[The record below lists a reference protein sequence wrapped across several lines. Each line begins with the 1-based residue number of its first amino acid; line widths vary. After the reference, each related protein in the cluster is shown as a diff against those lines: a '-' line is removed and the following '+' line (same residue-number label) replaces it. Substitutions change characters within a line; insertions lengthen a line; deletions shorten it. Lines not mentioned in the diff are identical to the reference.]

1 MSNDFVHLH
10 VHSEFSLL
18 DGLGRVEK
26 LVQRAQ
32 RLGQPALALTDHG
45 TMHGVIPFFR
55 AAKAAGI
62 HPVIG
67 VEAYITRWGR
77 PMAGRDAQLDK
88 DRHHL
93 LLLAQNQTGYRN
105 LLKICSDAQMQ
116 GYYYRPR
123 IDADYLAQHSEGLIC
138 TTGCLGAEVPA
149 LLNSEKG
156 SRPQEKLALERLHWY
171 LDLFGKERFYIELQE
186 HDIPSLREVN
196 KTLLDWSR
204 RHDVGLVATN
214 DVHYVEPGDA
224 RYHDV
229 LLCVQTSSLLSQ
241 ADRMRMPGGSF
252 YLKSGLEMR
261 DTFRPLVDL
270 PESAFTNTLRIAE
283 MCQVDLEDKQFHL
296 PNTEVPEGHSYESY
310 LRQMT
315 EEGLRW
321 RYDGRAGDAAVQT
334 RKEHELK
341 IIHQMGFDVYFLIV
355 ADLCRYARDRGIWYN
370 VRGSGA
376 GSIVAFA
383 VGITGIDPL
392 SNNLVFERF
401 LNPGR
406 VSMPDFDLDFPDDQ
420 REEMIRYTIAKYGA
434 EHVAQI
440 VSFGRMKARAAV
452 RDVAR
457 ALDIPLG
464 EVDRIAKQ
472 IPAIPGKPVTI
483 EQCLGK
489 DEKKPELAVPELI
502 ELYQGDA
509 KVRELLDTAS
519 ALEGVARHASTHAA
533 AVIVTD
539 QPLTEYLPVMRPQKA
554 VITEA
559 VTQFEFPIC
568 ESIGLLKVD
577 FLGLSTLTV
586 MREATKLIH
595 QRHGV
600 TWTLDNI
607 PLDDVESYRLLSSG
621 EVSGV
626 FQVEGAGLRRMLT
639 EMQPR
644 EFNHIVAAISLYRP
658 GPMDFI
664 PEYVAVMHG
673 RKEAEYVHPALE
685 PILAETYGVCVSGDA
700 VVVDAR
706 TGKRY
711 RLDELEHVSDLKIQ
725 GVDESWQPAIG
736 RVTHW
741 IDSGYKAVFELTLR
755 NGAQIKVTGD
765 HRLLTEDGWRPLCQL
780 KPGDYIATPFN
791 LFGPVDSPQPIDRRR
806 LRILAYLIADGSLT
820 SGTLADFV
828 SKDAA
833 MLQEYLR
840 CLEAFDDVK
849 ATFTQQIRG
858 VTRIGAAKNHG
869 AGLHYHAPN
878 GLLAWLREL
887 RLKDAPGSNP
897 GGVSSRNKFIPDF
910 VFQLGQED
918 ILFFL
923 ASLWDGDGY
932 IGRKLCHYKT
942 VSRQLASDLQT
953 LLLRAGISSVI
964 HTARYSVAARN
975 GSTPQRISSY
985 QVTVYDTKLF
995 AALIQ
1000 PHMVSA
1006 KRTIS
1011 CSGVGAPTVSRALF
1025 LQELDSVWTG
1035 SYHSLMREHGIDR
1048 QHFYSAKRERN
1059 RIPARVVERLTS
1071 RLPLPSTERS
1081 LNVRWNEIVA
1091 IEEAGQEH
1099 VYDLTVEDLHS
1110 FVANGI
1116 IVHNCV
1122 YQEQVIQLLTE
1133 IAGYTAGEADN
1144 VRRGISKKSE
1154 KTLLQHREIFAKG
1167 AAQKSGL
1174 TRQESDAIWDALLGF
1189 ARYGFNKSH
1198 AADYA
1203 VVTVQTAY
1211 LKAHYPLEYMAA
1223 MLYVERDNPEKVA
1236 YYITEARRMGIEVLP
1251 PDINASAFN
1260 FTVEQSA
1267 SDGPM
1272 TRDLHIGYPF
1282 PVPPGAAIRYGLAA
1296 VKNVGEGPVEA
1307 ILAGRQAG
1315 SFAALDALCERVDLR
1330 KVGKKALECLIKV
1343 GALDDFGERAQLL
1356 EGMEQMIGVSRSRHE
1371 AEEAGQLSMF
1381 DLFGGGLET
1390 AAHSFAPALTLPAVE
1405 PLNPKQR
1412 LEMEKEL
1419 LGVYVSSH
1427 PLQQMAVDLSG
1438 VVTCTCGEL
1447 GEAQVGKTVVLAGNV
1462 VRVNQITTKKG
1473 DRMAFVTLE
1482 DLQGQCD
1489 VVVFPRTWE
1498 ETKELWVQDRIVLV
1512 RGKAEKRG
1520 EGINVLC
1527 DTVQTYVTRALAADE
1542 SDAYAALR
1550 AAPLFVDGNGH
1561 GRPAAGPAPVAAAA
1575 PRSGLR
1581 LADAAE
1587 ELSYGD
1593 EGGDGAAN
1601 DSPFALEEPEW
1612 LRDAPAMWEGV
1623 GGERSTVNGER
1634 STVGG
1639 ERSAVNGERSTVNGE
1654 RSTVN
1659 GERSAV
1665 GGERSAVGGE
1675 RSTVNGERST
1685 VNGERSTVGGE
1696 RSTVGGERST
1706 VGGERSTVNGE
1717 RSTVG
1722 GEPDAARPEDA
1733 SAPSPQP
1740 PALAQH
1746 PQPPVLAQHPQ
1757 SSRSTPSPREI
1768 RVTMQRTPDA
1778 ERDKR
1783 LLAWVVEAL
1792 KAKPGPDRFCIVV
1805 RKNGAAVQLDFP
1817 NDTTTFTPALE
1828 QQLVRRLGVGS
1839 VEVRGDGDR

>member
-67 VEAYITRWGR
+67 VEAYLTRWGR
-77 PMAGRDAQLDK
+77 PMQGRDSVQDK

-93 LLLAQNQTGYRN
+93 LLLAQNQTGYKN

-123 IDADYLAQHSEGLIC
+123 IDADYLASHSEGLIC
-138 TTGCLGAEVPA
+138 TTGCLAAEVPA
-149 LLNSEKG
+149 LLNGEKG
-156 SRPQEKLALERLHWY
+156 ARPQEKLALERLHWY
-171 LDLFGKERFYIELQE
+171 LDIFGKDRFNIELQE

-196 KTLLDWSR
+196 KTLLDWSK
-204 RHDVGLVATN
+204 RHEIGLVATN

-229 LLCVQTSSLLSQ
+229 LLCVQTTSLLHQS
-241 ADRMRMPGGSF
+241 DRMRMSDGSY
-252 YLKSGLEMR
+252 YLKSGQEMR
-261 DTFRPLVDL
+261 DAFRPLIDL
-270 PESAFTNTLRIAE
+270 PESAFSNTLRIAE
-283 MCQVDLEDKQFHL
+283 MCQVNLEDKSFHL
-296 PNTEVPEGHSYESY
+296 PDTDVPAGHSYQSY
-310 LRQMT
+310 LQEVT
-315 EEGLRW
+315 EDGLRW
-321 RYDGRAGDAAVQT
+321 RYAERADDADVQA

-355 ADLCRYARDRGIWYN
+355 ADLCRYARGRGIWYN

-376 GSIVAFA
+376 GSIVAYA
-383 VGITGIDPL
+383 TGITGIDPL

-406 VSMPDFDLDFPDDQ
+406 VTMPDFDLDFPDDQ
-420 REEMIRYTIAKYGA
+420 REEMIRYTIDKYGA

-457 ALDIPLG
+457 VLDIPLA

-483 EQCLGK
+483 EQCLGQ

-577 FLGLSTLTV
+577 FLGLATLTV
-586 MREATKLIH
+586 MREATKLIR

-600 TWTLDNI
+600 EWTLDNI
-607 PLDDVESYRLLSSG
+607 PLDDPESYKLLSSG

-700 VVVDAR
+700 VVMDAR

-711 RLDELEHVSDLKIQ
+711 RLDELEHVSDLEIQ
-725 GVDESWQPAIG
+725 GVNEQWQPATG

-741 IDSGYKAVFELTLR
+741 IDNGFKPVFELTLR
-755 NGAQIKVTGD
+755 SGARIKVTGD
-765 HRLLTEDGWRPLCQL
+765 HRLLTEEGWRPLCEL
-780 KPGDYIATPFN
+780 RPGDYVATPFS
-791 LFGPVDSPQPIDRRR
+791 LFGPASAPQPVDRRR
-806 LRILAYLIADGSLT
+806 LRVLAYLIADGSLT

-828 SKDAA
+828 SKDPA
-833 MLQEYLR
+833 MLREYLR

-849 ATFTQQIRG
+849 PTFTQQIRG
-858 VTRIGAAKNHG
+858 VTRIGAAKSHD

-878 GLLAWLREL
+878 GLLAWLRGL
-887 RLKDAPGSNP
+887 HLKDARGSNP
-897 GGVSSRNKFIPDF
+897 GGVSSHDKFIPDF

-932 IGRKLCHYKT
+932 MGRKLCHYKT
-942 VSRQLASDLQT
+942 VSRQLADDIQT
-953 LLLRAGISSVI
+953 LLMRIGISSVI
-964 HTARYSVAARN
+964 HTAQYTKAAHN
-975 GSTPQRISSY
+975 GLDPQKIPSY
-985 QVTVYDTKLF
+985 QVTVYDTGLW
-995 AALIQ
+995 ASLIQ
-1000 PHMVSA
+1000 PHMISA

-1011 CSGVGAPTVSRALF
+1011 CTGVGAPGISRAHF

-1035 SYHSLMREHGIDR
+1035 SYNALMRQHGIDR
-1048 QHFYSAKRERN
+1048 QHFYSHKRERH
-1059 RIPARVVERLTS
+1059 RIPARVVEHLTG
-1071 RLPLPSTERS
+1071 RLPLPNTERS
-1081 LNVRWNEIVA
+1081 LQVRWNEIIA

-1099 VYDLTVEDLHS
+1099 VYDLTVEGLHS

-1122 YQEQVIQLLTE
+1122 YQEQVILLLTD

-1144 VRRGISKKSE
+1144 VRRAISKKSE
-1154 KTLLQHREIFAKG
+1154 KTLIQHREIFAKG
-1167 AAQKSGL
+1167 AAERSGIK
-1174 TRQESDAIWDALLGF
+1174 RADADAIWDALMGF
-1189 ARYGFNKSH
+1189 ARYGFNRAH

-1203 VVTVQTAY
+1203 VITVQTAY

-1251 PDINASAFN
+1251 PDVNASGFN
-1260 FTVEQSA
+1260 FTVEQS
-1267 SDGPM
+1267 DGSGPAA
-1272 TRDLHIGYPF
+1272 RDLHIAYPF
-1282 PVPPGAAIRYGLAA
+1282 PTPPGAAIRYGLAA
-1296 VKNVGEGPVEA
+1296 IKNVGEGPVEA

-1315 SFAALDALCERVDLR
+1315 AFPTLEALCERVDLR
-1330 KVGKKALECLIKV
+1330 KVGKKALECMIKV
-1343 GALDDFGERAQLL
+1343 GALDSFGERAQLL
-1356 EGMEQMIGVSRSRHE
+1356 EGIEQLVGVSRSRHE

-1381 DLFGGGLET
+1381 DLFGGGLATT
-1390 AAHSFAPALTLPAVE
+1390 ASFAPTLTLPAVE
-1405 PLNPKQR
+1405 PLSPKQR

-1438 VVTCTCGEL
+1438 VITCTCGEL
-1447 GEAQVGKTVVLAGNV
+1447 GEAQVGKSVVLAGNV

-1489 VVVFPRTWE
+1489 VVVFPKTWE
-1498 ETKELWVQDRIVLV
+1498 ESKELWVQDRIVLV

-1520 EGINVLC
+1520 ESVNVLC
-1527 DTVQTYVTRALAADE
+1527 DSVQTYLNRALAADE
-1542 SDAYAALR
+1542 GDPYASLR
-1550 AAPLFVDGNGH
+1550 GAPLFVDGNGA
-1561 GRPAAGPAPVAAAA
+1561 GRPAAAPRPAPA
-1575 PRSGLR
+1575 PAWSAPSGAGLR
-1581 LADAAE
+1581 IADAGE
-1587 ELSYGD
+1587 
-1593 EGGDGAAN
+1593 AAN
-1601 DSPFALEEPEW
+1601 YGYEAGDAADDDSPFALEEPEW
-1612 LRDAPAMWEGV
+1612 LRAAPAVYGDL
-1623 GGERSTVNGER
+1623 STVNSEQL
-1634 STVGG
+1634 
-1639 ERSAVNGERSTVNGE
+1639 TVNGRPNVLRTTVDGNSGLGQE
-1654 RSTVN
+1654 TGPSGVDGNSGLGQETGPSGFAQGEAKVTHAAPASTTPPVD
-1659 GERSAV
+1659 V
-1665 GGERSAVGGE
+1665 
-1675 RSTVNGERST
+1675 
-1685 VNGERSTVGGE
+1685 
-1696 RSTVGGERST
+1696 
-1706 VGGERSTVNGE
+1706 
-1717 RSTVG
+1717 
-1722 GEPDAARPEDA
+1722 P
-1733 SAPSPQP
+1733 PSP
-1740 PALAQH
+1740 
-1746 PQPPVLAQHPQ
+1746 
-1757 SSRSTPSPREI
+1757 STPSPTHPVTPASPREI
-1768 RVTMQRTPDA
+1768 RVTVQRTPDA

-1783 LLAWVVEAL
+1783 LLGWVVDAL
-1792 KAKPGPDRFCIVV
+1792 RAKPGPDRFCIIV

-1817 NDTTTFTPALE
+1817 NDATAFTPALE
-1828 QQLVRRLGVGS
+1828 QQLVRKLGVGS
-1839 VEVRGDGDR
+1839 VEVREM

>member
-18 DGLGRVEK
+18 DGLSRIDK

-62 HPVIG
+62 QPVIG

-77 PMAGRDAQLDK
+77 PMQGRDAVQDK

-93 LLLAQNQTGYRN
+93 LLLAQNQTGYKN

-123 IDADYLAQHSEGLIC
+123 IDADYLASHSEGLIC
-138 TTGCLGAEVPA
+138 TTGCLAAEVPT
-149 LLNSEKG
+149 LLNGEKG
-156 SRPQEKLALERLHWY
+156 ARPQEKLALERLHWY
-171 LDLFGKERFYIELQE
+171 LDVFGKDRFYIELQE

-196 KTLLDWSR
+196 KTLLDWSK
-204 RHDVGLVATN
+204 RHEVGLVVTN
-214 DVHYVEPGDA
+214 DVHYVEPEDA
-224 RYHDV
+224 RFHDV
-229 LLCVQTSSLLSQ
+229 LLCVQTSSLLGQ
-241 ADRMRMPGGSF
+241 PDRMRMSDGSY

-261 DTFRPLVDL
+261 DAFRPLVDL
-270 PESAFTNTLRIAE
+270 PESAFSNTLRIAE
-283 MCQVDLEDKQFHL
+283 MCQVNLEDKRFHL
-296 PNTEVPEGHSYESY
+296 PDTDVPAGHTYETY
-310 LRQMT
+310 LRQVT
-315 EEGLRW
+315 EEGLHW
-321 RYDGRAGDAAVQT
+321 RYGSRATDADVQA

-355 ADLCRYARDRGIWYN
+355 GDLCRYARSRGIWYN

-376 GSIVAFA
+376 GSIVAYA
-383 VGITGIDPL
+383 TGITGIDPL

-406 VSMPDFDLDFPDDQ
+406 VTMPDFDLDFPDDQ

-457 ALDIPLG
+457 ALDMPL
-464 EVDRIAKQ
+464 EQVDRIAKQ

-509 KVRELLDTAS
+509 KVQELLDTAS

-586 MREATKLIH
+586 MREATKLIRE
-595 QRHGV
+595 RHGIEY
-600 TWTLDNI
+600 TLDNL
-607 PLDDVESYRLLSSG
+607 PLDNPESYKLLSSG
-621 EVSGV
+621 EVAGV
-626 FQVEGAGLRRMLT
+626 FQVEGAGLRRMLVD
-639 EMQPR
+639 MQPR

-673 RKEAEYVHPALE
+673 KKQAEYVHPTLE

-700 VVVDAR
+700 LVTDAR
-706 TGKRY
+706 TGQRY
-711 RLDELEHVSDLKIQ
+711 RLDELGTIPDFVIQ
-725 GVDESWQPAIG
+725 GVNQDWQPAVG
-736 RVTHW
+736 HVTHW
-741 IDSGYKAVFELTLR
+741 IDNGVKPVFELQLR
-755 NGAQIKVTGD
+755 NGARIKVTAD
-765 HRLLTEDGWRPLCQL
+765 HRLLTEEGWRPLCDLQ
-780 KPGDYIATPFN
+780 PGDYVATPPY
-791 LFGPVDSPQPIDRRR
+791 LVGPQGSPGLIDRRR
-806 LRILAYLIADGSLT
+806 LRVLGYLIADGSLT

-828 SKDAA
+828 SKEPA
-833 MLQEYLR
+833 MLEEYLR
-840 CLEAFDDVK
+840 CLAAFDDVTP
-849 ATFTQQIRG
+849 TFTEQVRE
-858 VTRIGAAKNHG
+858 VTRIGVAKNCD
-869 AGLHYHAPN
+869 ARLHYHAPN
-878 GLLAWLREL
+878 SLLAWLREL
-887 RLKDAPGSNP
+887 GLKGAPGSTP
-897 GGVSSRNKFIPDF
+897 GGASSHNKFVPSVIFRLDR
-910 VFQLGQED
+910 QD
-918 ILFFL
+918 IAFFL

-932 IGRKLCHYKT
+932 MGRNLCHYKT
-942 VSRQLASDLQT
+942 VSRQLADDIQT
-953 LLLRAGISSVI
+953 LLLRVGISSVI
-964 HTARYSVAARN
+964 HTAHYAVAARN
-975 GSTPQRISSY
+975 GVTQRDWPSY
-985 QVTVYDTKLF
+985 QVTVYDTQRF
-995 AALIQ
+995 ASLVQ
-1000 PHMVSA
+1000 PYMVSR
-1006 KRTIS
+1006 KKEVT
-1011 CSGVGAPTVSRALF
+1011 CTGNGAPTISRAHF
-1025 LQELDSVWTG
+1025 LEEVDAVWTD
-1035 SYHSLMREHGIDR
+1035 SYRSLMQQHGIDR
-1048 QHFYSAKRERN
+1048 QHFYAHKRHRQ
-1059 RIPARVVERLTS
+1059 RIPARVVQPLTTTLV
-1071 RLPLPSTERS
+1071 LPETEQR
-1081 LNVRWNEIVA
+1081 LNVHWDEIVA
-1091 IEEAGQEH
+1091 ITEAGHEH
-1099 VYDLTVEDLHS
+1099 VYDLTVAGLHS
-1110 FVANGI
+1110 FVANNI

-1122 YQEQVIQLLTE
+1122 YQEQVIQLLTQ

-1144 VRRGISKKSE
+1144 VRRAISKKSE
-1154 KTLLQHREIFAKG
+1154 KVLIQHREIFAKG
-1167 AAQKSGL
+1167 AAQKSGV
-1174 TRQESDAIWDALLGF
+1174 THEEADAIWDALLGF

-1203 VVTVQTAY
+1203 VITVQTAY

-1223 MLYVERDNPEKVA
+1223 LLYVERDNPEKVA

-1251 PDINASAFN
+1251 PDVNASSFN
-1260 FTVEQSA
+1260 FTVEHGTSGA
-1267 SDGPM
+1267 APAG
-1272 TRDLHIGYPF
+1272 RDLHIAYPF

-1296 VKNVGEGPVEA
+1296 IKNVGEGPVEA

-1315 SFAALDALCERVDLR
+1315 PFPSLEALCERVDLR

-1343 GALDDFGERAQLL
+1343 GALDAFGERAQLL
-1356 EGMEQMIGVSRSRHE
+1356 EGMEQMVGVSRSRHE

-1381 DLFGGGLET
+1381 DLFSGGLD
-1390 AAHSFAPALTLPAVE
+1390 AGPASFAPTLTLPAVE
-1405 PLNPKQR
+1405 PLSPKQR

-1427 PLQQMAVDLSG
+1427 PLQQMAVDLTG
-1438 VVTCTCGEL
+1438 VITCTCGEL
-1447 GEAQVGKTVVLAGNV
+1447 GEAHVGKPVVLAGNV
-1462 VRVNQITTKKG
+1462 VRVNQISTKKG

-1498 ETKELWVQDRIVLV
+1498 ETKDIWAQDRIVLV

-1520 EGINVLC
+1520 ESVNVLC
-1527 DTVQTYVTRALAADE
+1527 DAAQTYVTRALAAD
-1542 SDAYAALR
+1542 DGDPYASLR

-1561 GRPAAGPAPVAAAA
+1561 GRPTAA
-1575 PRSGLR
+1575 PLDLTPPRDHSLR
-1581 LADAAE
+1581 IADATE
-1587 ELSYGD
+1587 DLSYGD
-1593 EGGDGAAN
+1593 DHGAASDDDN
-1601 DSPFALEEPEW
+1601 PFALEEPEW
-1612 LRDAPAMWEGV
+1612 LREAPALYGDQLSV
-1623 GGERSTVNGER
+1623 SGD
-1634 STVGG
+1634 
-1639 ERSAVNGERSTVNGE
+1639 RSAVNSEQLVADHE
-1654 RSTVN
+1654 
-1659 GERSAV
+1659 
-1665 GGERSAVGGE
+1665 
-1675 RSTVNGERST
+1675 
-1685 VNGERSTVGGE
+1685 
-1696 RSTVGGERST
+1696 
-1706 VGGERSTVNGE
+1706 
-1717 RSTVG
+1717 
-1722 GEPDAARPEDA
+1722 EPATQVEQPMVAQEEPAANHES
-1733 SAPSPQP
+1733 SAPADSPF
-1740 PALAQH
+1740 PALPARGSDHQS
-1746 PQPPVLAQHPQ
+1746 PITDYRSPVTA
-1757 SSRSTPSPREI
+1757 PREI

-1783 LLAWVVEAL
+1783 LLGWVVDQL
-1792 KAKPGPDRFCIVV
+1792 RAKPGPDRFCIIV
-1805 RKNGAAVQLDFP
+1805 RKNGSAVQLDFP
-1817 NDTTTFTPALE
+1817 NDTTTFTLALE

-1839 VEVRGDGDR
+1839 VEVRESS

>member
-45 TMHGVIPFFR
+45 AMHGVIPFFR
-55 AAKAAGI
+55 AAKGAGI

-67 VEAYITRWGR
+67 VEAYLTRWGR
-77 PMAGRDAQLDK
+77 PMQGRDSVLDK

-123 IDADYLAQHSEGLIC
+123 IDADYLASHSEGLIC
-138 TTGCLGAEVPA
+138 TTGCLAGEVPA
-149 LLNSEKG
+149 LLNGEKG
-156 SRPQEKLALERLHWY
+156 ARPQEKLALERLHWY
-171 LDLFGKERFYIELQE
+171 LDIFGKDRFYIELQE

-196 KTLLDWSR
+196 KTLLDWSK
-204 RHDVGLVATN
+204 RHDIDLVATN
-214 DVHYVEPGDA
+214 DVHYVEPEDA

-229 LLCVQTSSLLSQ
+229 LLCVQTTSLLHQ
-241 ADRMRMPGGSF
+241 ADRMRMSDASY
-252 YLKSGLEMR
+252 YLKSGQEMR
-261 DTFRPLVDL
+261 DLFRPLIDL

-283 MCQVDLEDKQFHL
+283 MCQVNLEDKTFHL
-296 PNTEVPEGHSYESY
+296 PDIDVPEGQDYQSY
-310 LRQMT
+310 LREVT

-321 RYDGRAGDAAVQT
+321 RYGTRADDADVQA

-355 ADLCRYARDRGIWYN
+355 ADLCRYARGRGIWYN

-376 GSIVAFA
+376 GSIVAYA
-383 VGITGIDPL
+383 TGITGIDPL

-420 REEMIRYTIAKYGA
+420 REEMIRYTIDKYGA

-457 ALDIPLG
+457 VLDIPLA

-489 DEKKPELAVPELI
+489 DEKKPELATPELI
-502 ELYQGDA
+502 ELYQGDP
-509 KVRELLDTAS
+509 KVKELLDTAS

-539 QPLTEYLPVMRPQKA
+539 QPLTAYLPVMRPQKA

-577 FLGLSTLTV
+577 FLGLATLTV
-586 MREATKLIH
+586 MREATKLIR

-600 TWTLDNI
+600 EWTLDNI
-607 PLDDVESYRLLSSG
+607 PLDDPESYKLLSSG

-673 RKEAEYVHPALE
+673 KKEAEYVHPALE
-685 PILAETYGVCVSGDA
+685 PILAETYGVCV
-700 VVVDAR
+700 
-706 TGKRY
+706 
-711 RLDELEHVSDLKIQ
+711 
-725 GVDESWQPAIG
+725 
-736 RVTHW
+736 
-741 IDSGYKAVFELTLR
+741 
-755 NGAQIKVTGD
+755 
-765 HRLLTEDGWRPLCQL
+765 
-780 KPGDYIATPFN
+780 
-791 LFGPVDSPQPIDRRR
+791 
-806 LRILAYLIADGSLT
+806 
-820 SGTLADFV
+820 
-828 SKDAA
+828 
-833 MLQEYLR
+833 
-840 CLEAFDDVK
+840 
-849 ATFTQQIRG
+849 
-858 VTRIGAAKNHG
+858 
-869 AGLHYHAPN
+869 
-878 GLLAWLREL
+878 
-887 RLKDAPGSNP
+887 
-897 GGVSSRNKFIPDF
+897 
-910 VFQLGQED
+910 
-918 ILFFL
+918 
-923 ASLWDGDGY
+923 
-932 IGRKLCHYKT
+932 
-942 VSRQLASDLQT
+942 
-953 LLLRAGISSVI
+953 
-964 HTARYSVAARN
+964 
-975 GSTPQRISSY
+975 
-985 QVTVYDTKLF
+985 
-995 AALIQ
+995 
-1000 PHMVSA
+1000 
-1006 KRTIS
+1006 
-1011 CSGVGAPTVSRALF
+1011 
-1025 LQELDSVWTG
+1025 
-1035 SYHSLMREHGIDR
+1035 
-1048 QHFYSAKRERN
+1048 
-1059 RIPARVVERLTS
+1059 
-1071 RLPLPSTERS
+1071 
-1081 LNVRWNEIVA
+1081 
-1091 IEEAGQEH
+1091 
-1099 VYDLTVEDLHS
+1099 
-1110 FVANGI
+1110 
-1116 IVHNCV
+1116 
-1122 YQEQVIQLLTE
+1122 YQEQVILLLTD
-1133 IAGYTAGEADN
+1133 IAGYTASEADN
-1144 VRRGISKKSE
+1144 VRRAISKKSE

-1174 TRQESDAIWDALLGF
+1174 KRQETDAIWDALLGF
-1189 ARYGFNKSH
+1189 ARYGFNRSH

-1203 VVTVQTAY
+1203 VITVQTAY

-1251 PDINASAFN
+1251 PDVNASSFN
-1260 FTVEQSA
+1260 FTVEQS
-1267 SDGPM
+1267 DGARPAA
-1272 TRDLHIGYPF
+1272 RDLHIAYPF
-1282 PVPPGAAIRYGLAA
+1282 PTPPGAAIRYGLAA
-1296 VKNVGEGPVEA
+1296 IKNVGEGPVEA

-1315 SFAALDALCERVDLR
+1315 PFPSLEALCQRVDLR
-1330 KVGKKALECLIKV
+1330 KVGKKALECMIKV
-1343 GALDDFGERAQLL
+1343 GALDQFGERAQLL
-1356 EGMEQMIGVSRSRHE
+1356 EGMEQMVGVSRSHHE

-1390 AAHSFAPALTLPAVE
+1390 TASFAPTLALPSVA

-1447 GEAQVGKTVVLAGNV
+1447 GEAQVGKSVVLAGNV

-1489 VVVFPRTWE
+1489 VVVFPKTWE
-1498 ETKELWVQDRIVLV
+1498 ESKELWVQDRIVLV

-1520 EGINVLC
+1520 ESVNVLC
-1527 DTVQTYVTRALAADE
+1527 DSVQTYVNRALAAD
-1542 SDAYAALR
+1542 DGDPYADLR
-1550 AAPLFVDGNGH
+1550 GAPTFVDGNSS
-1561 GRPAAGPAPVAAAA
+1561 GRPAAPPRPAAA
-1575 PRSGLR
+1575 PPWSAPSSAGLR
-1581 LADAAE
+1581 IADGDE
-1587 ELSYGD
+1587 TLSYGAEAED
-1593 EGGDGAAN
+1593 AGEDGN
-1601 DSPFALEEPEW
+1601 PFALEEPDW
-1612 LRDAPAMWEGV
+1612 LREAPAPWEEEGR
-1623 GGERSTVNGER
+1623 GERLMGNGERLMGNGERLTVNGER
-1634 STVGG
+1634 LMG
-1639 ERSAVNGERSTVNGE
+1639 NGEVGTVNGE
-1654 RSTVN
+1654 RLMGN
-1659 GERSAV
+1659 GERLMGNGEGGTARVEPVAAGARQQVDAPAVQGTKPPAAPSAV
-1665 GGERSAVGGE
+1665 QGSESSVVPSAVQGSGSSVVPSAVHGSKSSVAP
-1675 RSTVNGERST
+1675 STVQGSKSPVT
-1685 VNGERSTVGGE
+1685 QS
-1696 RSTVGGERST
+1696 
-1706 VGGERSTVNGE
+1706 
-1717 RSTVG
+1717 
-1722 GEPDAARPEDA
+1722 
-1733 SAPSPQP
+1733 PS
-1740 PALAQH
+1740 
-1746 PQPPVLAQHPQ
+1746 
-1757 SSRSTPSPREI
+1757 REI
-1768 RVTMQRTPDA
+1768 RVTVQRTHDA

-1783 LLAWVVEAL
+1783 LLGWVVDAL
-1792 KAKPGPDRFCIVV
+1792 RAKPGPDRFCIVV

-1817 NDTTTFTPALE
+1817 NDRTAFSPELE

-1839 VEVRGDGDR
+1839 VEVREGGGR

>member
-18 DGLGRVEK
+18 DGLGRIDK

-77 PMAGRDAQLDK
+77 PMEGRDVQLDK

-93 LLLAQNQTGYRN
+93 LLLAQNQTGYKN

-123 IDADYLAQHSEGLIC
+123 IDADYLASHSEGLIC
-138 TTGCLGAEVPA
+138 TTGCLAAEVPT
-149 LLNSEKG
+149 LLNGEKG
-156 SRPQEKLALERLHWY
+156 ARPQEKLALERLHWY
-171 LDLFGKERFYIELQE
+171 LDVFGRDRFYIELQE
-186 HDIPSLREVN
+186 HDIPPLREVN
-196 KTLLDWSR
+196 KTLLDWSKR
-204 RHDVGLVATN
+204 FDVGLVATN
-214 DVHYVEPGDA
+214 DVHYVEPEDA
-224 RYHDV
+224 RFHDV
-229 LLCVQTSSLLSQ
+229 LLCVQTSALLSQ
-241 ADRMRMPGGSF
+241 QDRMRMSDSSY

-261 DTFRPLVDL
+261 DVFRPLADL
-270 PESAFTNTLRIAE
+270 PESAFLNTVRIAE
-283 MCQVDLEDKQFHL
+283 MCQVNLEDKRFHL
-296 PNTEVPEGHSYESY
+296 PDTDVPEGHTYETY

-321 RYDGRAGDAAVQT
+321 RYGGRADDAVVQA
-334 RKEHELK
+334 RKEHELN
-341 IIHQMGFDVYFLIV
+341 IIHQMGFDVYFLLV
-355 ADLCRYARDRGIWYN
+355 ADLCRYARGRGIWYN

-376 GSIVAFA
+376 GSIVAYA

-457 ALDIPLG
+457 ALDIPLSD
-464 EVDRIAKQ
+464 VDRIAKQ

-489 DEKKPELAVPELI
+489 DAKKPELAVPELV

-539 QPLTEYLPVMRPQKA
+539 QPLTEYLPIMRPQKA
-554 VITEA
+554 VITET

-586 MREATKLIH
+586 MREATKLIR

-600 TWTLDNI
+600 EWTLDNI
-607 PLDDVESYRLLSSG
+607 PLDDPESFKLLSSG

-664 PEYVAVMHG
+664 PEYIAVMHG
-673 RKEAEYVHPALE
+673 KKEPQYVHPALE
-685 PILAETYGVCVSGDA
+685 PILRETY
-700 VVVDAR
+700 
-706 TGKRY
+706 
-711 RLDELEHVSDLKIQ
+711 
-725 GVDESWQPAIG
+725 
-736 RVTHW
+736 
-741 IDSGYKAVFELTLR
+741 
-755 NGAQIKVTGD
+755 
-765 HRLLTEDGWRPLCQL
+765 
-780 KPGDYIATPFN
+780 
-791 LFGPVDSPQPIDRRR
+791 
-806 LRILAYLIADGSLT
+806 
-820 SGTLADFV
+820 
-828 SKDAA
+828 
-833 MLQEYLR
+833 
-840 CLEAFDDVK
+840 
-849 ATFTQQIRG
+849 
-858 VTRIGAAKNHG
+858 
-869 AGLHYHAPN
+869 
-878 GLLAWLREL
+878 
-887 RLKDAPGSNP
+887 
-897 GGVSSRNKFIPDF
+897 
-910 VFQLGQED
+910 
-918 ILFFL
+918 
-923 ASLWDGDGY
+923 
-932 IGRKLCHYKT
+932 
-942 VSRQLASDLQT
+942 
-953 LLLRAGISSVI
+953 SV
-964 HTARYSVAARN
+964 
-975 GSTPQRISSY
+975 
-985 QVTVYDTKLF
+985 
-995 AALIQ
+995 
-1000 PHMVSA
+1000 
-1006 KRTIS
+1006 
-1011 CSGVGAPTVSRALF
+1011 
-1025 LQELDSVWTG
+1025 
-1035 SYHSLMREHGIDR
+1035 
-1048 QHFYSAKRERN
+1048 
-1059 RIPARVVERLTS
+1059 
-1071 RLPLPSTERS
+1071 
-1081 LNVRWNEIVA
+1081 
-1091 IEEAGQEH
+1091 
-1099 VYDLTVEDLHS
+1099 
-1110 FVANGI
+1110 
-1116 IVHNCV
+1116 CV
-1122 YQEQVIQLLTE
+1122 YQEQVIKLLTD
-1133 IAGYTAGEADN
+1133 IAGYTAGEADD

-1154 KTLLQHREIFAKG
+1154 KVLIKHREIFAKG
-1167 AAQKSGL
+1167 AAEKSGL
-1174 TRQESDAIWDALLGF
+1174 TRQEADAVWDALLGF

-1223 MLYVERDNPEKVA
+1223 LLYVERDNPEKVA

-1251 PDINASAFN
+1251 PDVNASGFN

-1267 SDGPM
+1267 NDGPA

-1315 SFAALDALCERVDLR
+1315 SFPSLEALCERVDLR

-1343 GALDDFGERAQLL
+1343 GALDAFGERAQLL
-1356 EGMEQMIGVSRSRHE
+1356 EGMEQLVGVSRSRHE

-1381 DLFGGGLET
+1381 DLLGGGLD
-1390 AAHSFAPALTLPAVE
+1390 AGPAGFAPSLSLPAVE
-1405 PLNPKQR
+1405 PLGPKQR

-1427 PLQQMAVDLSG
+1427 PLQQMAVDLTG
-1438 VVTCTCGEL
+1438 VITCTCGEL
-1447 GEAQVGKTVVLAGNV
+1447 GEAHMGKPVVLAGNV
-1462 VRVNQITTKKG
+1462 VRVNQISTKKG

-1498 ETKELWVQDRIVLV
+1498 ETKDLWVQDRIVLV

-1520 EGINVLC
+1520 ESVNVLC
-1527 DTVQTYVTRALAADE
+1527 DAVQNYVTRALAAD
-1542 SDAYAALR
+1542 DGDPYATLR

-1561 GRPAAGPAPVAAAA
+1561 SRSSAA
-1575 PRSGLR
+1575 PRPPLDLAPPRSTSLR
-1581 LADAAE
+1581 IADAAE
-1587 ELSYGD
+1587 DLSYGD
-1593 EGGDGAAN
+1593 DNGVSSDDDN
-1601 DSPFALEEPEW
+1601 RFALEEPEW
-1612 LRDAPAMWEGV
+1612 LREAPAAWD
-1623 GGERSTVNGER
+1623 GEPRERRETGEMVNGEPR
-1634 STVGG
+1634 TAREQPLSAAAEPEEDHPVTLSPGHPVTLSST
-1639 ERSAVNGERSTVNGE
+1639 
-1654 RSTVN
+1654 
-1659 GERSAV
+1659 
-1665 GGERSAVGGE
+1665 
-1675 RSTVNGERST
+1675 
-1685 VNGERSTVGGE
+1685 
-1696 RSTVGGERST
+1696 
-1706 VGGERSTVNGE
+1706 
-1717 RSTVG
+1717 
-1722 GEPDAARPEDA
+1722 
-1733 SAPSPQP
+1733 
-1740 PALAQH
+1740 
-1746 PQPPVLAQHPQ
+1746 
-1757 SSRSTPSPREI
+1757 PREI
-1768 RVTMQRTPDA
+1768 RVTVQRTPDA

-1783 LLAWVVEAL
+1783 LLGWVVDQL
-1792 KAKPGPDRFCIVV
+1792 RAKPGPDRFCIVV

-1817 NDTTTFTPALE
+1817 NDTTTWTPALE

-1839 VEVRGDGDR
+1839 VEVRESKAH

>member
-18 DGLGRVEK
+18 DGMGRVEK

-55 AAKAAGI
+55 AAKGAGI

-77 PMAGRDAQLDK
+77 PMTGRDGQLDK

-93 LLLAQNQTGYRN
+93 LLLAQNQTGYKN
-105 LLKICSDAQMQ
+105 LLRICSDAQMQ

-149 LLNSEKG
+149 LLNGEKG
-156 SRPQEKLALERLHWY
+156 ARPQEKLALERLHWY

-186 HDIPSLREVN
+186 HDIPALREVN

-214 DVHYVEPGDA
+214 DVHYVEPEDA

-229 LLCVQTSSLLSQ
+229 LLCVQTSSQLSQ
-241 ADRMRMPGGSF
+241 TDRMRMPGGSF

-261 DTFRPLVDL
+261 DAFRPLVDL
-270 PESAFTNTLRIAE
+270 PDSAFSNTLRIAE
-283 MCQVDLEDKQFHL
+283 MCQVDLEDKSFHL
-296 PNTEVPEGHSYESY
+296 PNTDVPEGHDYESY

-321 RYDGRAGDAAVQT
+321 RYDGRASDAEVQA

-355 ADLCRYARDRGIWYN
+355 ADLCRYARGRGIWYN

-376 GSIVAFA
+376 GSIVAYA

-420 REEMIRYTIAKYGA
+420 REEMIRYTIDKYGA

-457 ALDIPLG
+457 VLDISLG

-489 DEKKPELAVPELI
+489 DAKKPELAVPELI
-502 ELYQGDA
+502 QMYREDA

-607 PLDDVESYRLLSSG
+607 PLDDVESYKLLTSG

-673 RKEAEYVHPALE
+673 KKAAEYVHPALE
-685 PILAETYGVCVSGDA
+685 PILAETYGVCV
-700 VVVDAR
+700 
-706 TGKRY
+706 
-711 RLDELEHVSDLKIQ
+711 
-725 GVDESWQPAIG
+725 
-736 RVTHW
+736 
-741 IDSGYKAVFELTLR
+741 
-755 NGAQIKVTGD
+755 
-765 HRLLTEDGWRPLCQL
+765 
-780 KPGDYIATPFN
+780 
-791 LFGPVDSPQPIDRRR
+791 
-806 LRILAYLIADGSLT
+806 
-820 SGTLADFV
+820 
-828 SKDAA
+828 
-833 MLQEYLR
+833 
-840 CLEAFDDVK
+840 
-849 ATFTQQIRG
+849 
-858 VTRIGAAKNHG
+858 
-869 AGLHYHAPN
+869 
-878 GLLAWLREL
+878 
-887 RLKDAPGSNP
+887 
-897 GGVSSRNKFIPDF
+897 
-910 VFQLGQED
+910 
-918 ILFFL
+918 
-923 ASLWDGDGY
+923 
-932 IGRKLCHYKT
+932 
-942 VSRQLASDLQT
+942 
-953 LLLRAGISSVI
+953 
-964 HTARYSVAARN
+964 
-975 GSTPQRISSY
+975 
-985 QVTVYDTKLF
+985 
-995 AALIQ
+995 
-1000 PHMVSA
+1000 
-1006 KRTIS
+1006 
-1011 CSGVGAPTVSRALF
+1011 
-1025 LQELDSVWTG
+1025 
-1035 SYHSLMREHGIDR
+1035 
-1048 QHFYSAKRERN
+1048 
-1059 RIPARVVERLTS
+1059 
-1071 RLPLPSTERS
+1071 
-1081 LNVRWNEIVA
+1081 
-1091 IEEAGQEH
+1091 
-1099 VYDLTVEDLHS
+1099 
-1110 FVANGI
+1110 
-1116 IVHNCV
+1116 
-1122 YQEQVIQLLTE
+1122 YQEQVILLLTE
-1133 IAGYTAGEADN
+1133 IAGYTPGEADN
-1144 VRRGISKKSE
+1144 VRRAISKKSE
-1154 KTLLQHREIFAKG
+1154 KTLIQHREIFASG
-1167 AAQKSGL
+1167 AAQRSGIK
-1174 TRQESDAIWDALLGF
+1174 RVDADAIWDALMGF
-1189 ARYGFNKSH
+1189 ARYGFNRAH

-1203 VVTVQTAY
+1203 VITVQTAY

-1236 YYITEARRMGIEVLP
+1236 YYITEARRMGIGVLP

-1260 FTVEQSA
+1260 FTVEQGA
-1267 SDGPM
+1267 SEAAPVS
-1272 TRDLHIGYPF
+1272 RDLNIAYPF

-1296 VKNVGEGPVEA
+1296 IKNVGEGPVEA

-1315 SFAALDALCERVDLR
+1315 AFPALEALCERVDLR

-1343 GALDDFGERAQLL
+1343 GALDEFGERAQLL

-1381 DLFGGGLET
+1381 DLFGGGLQSG
-1390 AAHSFAPALTLPAVE
+1390 AASFAPALTLPAVE

-1447 GEAQVGKTVVLAGNV
+1447 GEAHVGKPVVLAGNV

-1520 EGINVLC
+1520 EFG
-1527 DTVQTYVTRALAADE
+1527 QRAVRQRADLRHPCVGRRRGRSLRRPARRAGFRRWQWPQPARGRVWGSCCGLARAE
-1542 SDAYAALR
+1542 RRAR
-1550 AAPLFVDGNGH
+1550 AAVW
-1561 GRPAAGPAPVAAAA
+1561 PAP
-1575 PRSGLR
+1575 G
-1581 LADAAE
+1581 
-1587 ELSYGD
+1587 
-1593 EGGDGAAN
+1593 
-1601 DSPFALEEPEW
+1601 
-1612 LRDAPAMWEGV
+1612 
-1623 GGERSTVNGER
+1623 
-1634 STVGG
+1634 
-1639 ERSAVNGERSTVNGE
+1639 
-1654 RSTVN
+1654 
-1659 GERSAV
+1659 
-1665 GGERSAVGGE
+1665 
-1675 RSTVNGERST
+1675 
-1685 VNGERSTVGGE
+1685 
-1696 RSTVGGERST
+1696 
-1706 VGGERSTVNGE
+1706 
-1717 RSTVG
+1717 
-1722 GEPDAARPEDA
+1722 
-1733 SAPSPQP
+1733 
-1740 PALAQH
+1740 
-1746 PQPPVLAQHPQ
+1746 
-1757 SSRSTPSPREI
+1757 
-1768 RVTMQRTPDA
+1768 
-1778 ERDKR
+1778 
-1783 LLAWVVEAL
+1783 
-1792 KAKPGPDRFCIVV
+1792 
-1805 RKNGAAVQLDFP
+1805 
-1817 NDTTTFTPALE
+1817 
-1828 QQLVRRLGVGS
+1828 RRG
-1839 VEVRGDGDR
+1839 

>member
-18 DGLGRVEK
+18 DGLGRIEK

-93 LLLAQNQTGYRN
+93 LLLAQNQTGYKN

-138 TTGCLGAEVPA
+138 TTGCLAAEVPT
-149 LLNSEKG
+149 LLNGEKG
-156 SRPQEKLALERLHWY
+156 ARPQEKLALERLNWY
-171 LDLFGKERFYIELQE
+171 LDVFGKDRFYIELQE

-196 KTLLDWSR
+196 KTLLDWSKR
-204 RHDVGLVATN
+204 YDVGLVVTN
-214 DVHYVEPGDA
+214 DVHYVEPEDA
-224 RYHDV
+224 RFHDV
-229 LLCVQTSSLLSQ
+229 LLCVQTSALLSQ
-241 ADRMRMPGGSF
+241 SDRMRMSDSSY

-261 DTFRPLVDL
+261 DVFRPLADL
-270 PESAFTNTLRIAE
+270 PESAFSNTLRIAE
-283 MCQVDLEDKQFHL
+283 MCQVNLEDKSFHL
-296 PNTEVPEGHSYESY
+296 PDTDVPEGHTYESY
-310 LRQMT
+310 LRQAT

-321 RYDGRAGDAAVQT
+321 RYGGRADDADVQA

-355 ADLCRYARDRGIWYN
+355 ADLCRYARGRGIWYN

-376 GSIVAFA
+376 GSIVAYA
-383 VGITGIDPL
+383 TGITGIDPL

-406 VSMPDFDLDFPDDQ
+406 VTMPDFDLDFPDDQ

-434 EHVAQI
+434 AHVAQI

-457 ALDIPLG
+457 ALDIPL
-464 EVDRIAKQ
+464 EQVDRIAKQ

-489 DEKKPELAVPELI
+489 DAKKPELAVPELI
-502 ELYQGDA
+502 ELYQGDV
-509 KVRELLDTAS
+509 KVKELLDTAS

-586 MREATKLIH
+586 MREATKLIR

-600 TWTLDNI
+600 EWTLDNI
-607 PLDDVESYRLLSSG
+607 PLDDPESFKLLSSG
-621 EVSGV
+621 EVAGV
-626 FQVEGAGLRRMLT
+626 FQVEGAGLRRMLA

-673 RKEAEYVHPALE
+673 RKQAEYVHPALE

-700 VVVDAR
+700 LVMDAR
-706 TGKRY
+706 TGQRY
-711 RLDELEHVSDLKIQ
+711 RLDELEHVAELEIQ
-725 GVDESWQPAIG
+725 GVDKHWQPAIG
-736 RVTHW
+736 RVTQW
-741 IDSGYKAVFELTLR
+741 IDNGFKPVFELTLR
-755 NGAQIKVTGD
+755 SGAKIKTTGD
-765 HRLLTEDGWRPLCQL
+765 HRLLTEDGWRPLCDL
-780 KPGDYIATPFN
+780 KPGDYIATPFK
-791 LFGPVDSPQPIDRRR
+791 LFGPVSSPQSIDRRR
-806 LRILAYLIADGSLT
+806 LRVLAYLIADGSLT
-820 SGTLADFV
+820 SGTLADFI

-849 ATFTQQIRG
+849 PTFTQQIRG
-858 VTRIGAAKNHG
+858 VTRIGAAKNQD

-887 RLKDAPGSNP
+887 RLKDVPGSQP
-897 GGVSSRNKFIPDF
+897 GGVSSHDKFIPDF

-932 IGRKLCHYKT
+932 MGRKLCHYKT
-942 VSRQLASDLQT
+942 VSRQLANDIQM
-953 LLLRAGISSVI
+953 LLLRVGISSVI
-964 HTARYSVAARN
+964 HTAQYSKAAHKD
-975 GSTPQRISSY
+975 SAPQKIPSF

-995 AALIQ
+995 ASMIQ

-1006 KRTIS
+1006 KSTVL
-1011 CSGVGAPTVSRALF
+1011 CTGVGAPTVSRAKF

-1035 SYHSLMREHGIDR
+1035 SYNSLMRQHGIDR
-1048 QHFYSAKRERN
+1048 QHFYSNKRERN
-1059 RIPARVVERLTS
+1059 RIPARVVERLTH
-1071 RLPLPSTERS
+1071 RLPLPDTKRS
-1081 LNVRWNEIVA
+1081 LNVRWSEIVA
-1091 IEEAGQEH
+1091 IEKVGQEH
-1099 VYDLTVEDLHS
+1099 VYDLTVEGLHS

-1122 YQEQVIQLLTE
+1122 YQEQVILLLTE

-1154 KTLLQHREIFAKG
+1154 KVLIQHREIFAKG
-1167 AAQKSGL
+1167 AAEKSGL

-1251 PDINASAFN
+1251 PDVNASAFN

-1267 SDGPM
+1267 NDGPA
-1272 TRDLHIGYPF
+1272 TRDLHIAYPF

-1315 SFAALDALCERVDLR
+1315 PFPALEALCERVDLR

-1343 GALDDFGERAQLL
+1343 GALDQFGERAQLL
-1356 EGMEQMIGVSRSRHE
+1356 EGMEQLVGVSRSRHE

-1381 DLFGGGLET
+1381 DLFGGGLD
-1390 AAHSFAPALTLPAVE
+1390 AGPASFAPTLTLPAVE
-1405 PLNPKQR
+1405 PLSPKQR

-1427 PLQQMAVDLSG
+1427 PLQQMAVDLTG
-1438 VVTCTCGEL
+1438 VITCTCGEL
-1447 GEAQVGKTVVLAGNV
+1447 GEAHVGKPVVLAGNV
-1462 VRVNQITTKKG
+1462 VRVNQISTKKG
-1473 DRMAFVTLE
+1473 DRMAFVTME

-1489 VVVFPRTWE
+1489 VVVFPKTWE
-1498 ETKELWVQDRIVLV
+1498 ETKEMWVQDRIVLV

-1520 EGINVLC
+1520 ESVNVLC
-1527 DTVQTYVTRALAADE
+1527 DAVQNYVTRALAADE
-1542 SDAYAALR
+1542 ADPYAALR

-1561 GRPAAGPAPVAAAA
+1561 GRSSAAQRPPLDLAPQ
-1575 PRSGLR
+1575 RSTGLR
-1581 LADAAE
+1581 IADAADDV
-1587 ELSYGD
+1587 SYGD
-1593 EGGDGAAN
+1593 DNGAASDDDN
-1601 DSPFALEEPEW
+1601 PFTLEEPEW
-1612 LRDAPAMWEGV
+1612 LREAPAMWEGERTERRET
-1623 GGERSTVNGER
+1623 GEREEMVNSERLTVNE
-1634 STVGG
+1634 
-1639 ERSAVNGERSTVNGE
+1639 
-1654 RSTVN
+1654 
-1659 GERSAV
+1659 
-1665 GGERSAVGGE
+1665 
-1675 RSTVNGERST
+1675 
-1685 VNGERSTVGGE
+1685 
-1696 RSTVGGERST
+1696 
-1706 VGGERSTVNGE
+1706 
-1717 RSTVG
+1717 
-1722 GEPDAARPEDA
+1722 EPGTTDDEP
-1733 SAPSPQP
+1733 P
-1740 PALAQH
+1740 PAAALLEADH
-1746 PQPPVLAQHPQ
+1746 PVTQSPSHLVTLSPNHPVTLP
-1757 SSRSTPSPREI
+1757 STPREI
-1768 RVTMQRTPDA
+1768 RVTVQRTSDA

-1783 LLAWVVEAL
+1783 LLGWVVDQL
-1792 KAKPGPDRFCIVV
+1792 RAKPGPDRFCVIV

-1828 QQLVRRLGVGS
+1828 QQLVRKLGAGS
-1839 VEVRGDGDR
+1839 VEVRGEGER